1 MSGNRKMSR
10 RESLMLAGGTLA
22 GIPVGALGAQLAKDK
37 GQAKGQMSGKVALV
51 TGGARGIGRAV
62 AMQLAASGASV
73 VICDIASQIDSVKY
87 PLATTEELNRT
98 AEEITSSGG
107 RCIAVQADVR
117 DREAMGLLAE
127 RIESEFGKL
136 DTLVVNAGIASMERF
151 DSESTDAWDNVIEV
165 NLIGAANSVRPML
178 PLLRASGAARIV
190 CVASQLARKG
200 ASNSTAYVASKWGMV
215 GFAKSLALE
224 EGRNGITC
232 NVVCPTATDTG
243 MLNNAYVLGR
253 LSPDNPTIEALNE
266 RWGKAAQIPG
276 AILTPEQVADMV
288 VFLCDERSAHISGA
302 VFDVA
307 SNEPA
312 GNLG

>member
-1 MSGNRKMSR
+1 
-10 RESLMLAGGTLA
+10 MLAGGTLA

>member
-1 MSGNRKMSR
+1 MGENRKMSR

-22 GIPVGALGAQLAKDK
+22 GIPIGAVASQLATGKAPAH
-37 GQAKGQMSGKVALV
+37 GTLSGKVALI

-62 AMQLAASGASV
+62 AQQMAANGATV
-73 VICDIASQIDSVKY
+73 IICDIASQIDSVKY
-87 PLATTEELNRT
+87 PLASPEELAAT
-98 AEEITSSGG
+98 AKDISSSGG
-107 RCIAVQADVR
+107 HCIPIQADVR
-117 DREAMGLLAE
+117 DRDAMGRLAA
-127 RIESEFGKL
+127 RIKAEFGKL
-136 DTLVVNAGIASMERF
+136 DILVANAGIASMERF
-151 DSESTDAWDNVIEV
+151 DNESADAWDDVIDV
-165 NLIGAANSVRPML
+165 NLIGTVNSIRALL
-178 PLLRASGAARIV
+178 PLLREAGTANIV

-243 MLNNAYVLGR
+243 MLNNPHVLGR
-253 LSPDNPTIEALNE
+253 LSPDNPTIEALND

-276 AILTPEQVADMV
+276 AILRPEQVADMIT
-288 VFLCDERSAHISGA
+288 FLCDDRSSHISGA

-312 GNLG
+312 TNLG

>member
-1 MSGNRKMSR
+1 
-10 RESLMLAGGTLA
+10 MLAGGTLA
-22 GIPVGALGAQLAKDK
+22 GIPVGVLAAQIAPASKDSAGAMK
-37 GQAKGQMSGKVALV
+37 GKVALV

-62 AMQLAASGASV
+62 AAQLAAQGATV
-73 VICDIASQIDSVKY
+73 IICDIASQIDSVKY
-87 PLATTEELNRT
+87 PLATLQELNS
-98 AEEITSSGG
+98 AANEISASGG
-107 RCIAVQADVR
+107 TCIPIQADVR
-117 DREAMGLLAE
+117 DREAMARLAE
-127 RIESEFGKL
+127 QIRTEHGQL
-136 DTLVVNAGIASMERF
+136 DILVANAGIASMERF
-151 DSESTDAWDNVIEV
+151 DSESADAWQDVIDV
-165 NLIGAANSVRPML
+165 NLIGSANTVRATL
-178 PLLRASGAARIV
+178 PLLREAKSASIV
-190 CVASQLARKG
+190 FVASQLARKG

-215 GFAKSLALE
+215 GLAKSLALE

-276 AILTPEQVADMV
+276 AILRPDQVADMIT
-288 VFLCDERSAHISGA
+288 FLCDVRSAHISGA

>member
-1 MSGNRKMSR
+1 
-10 RESLMLAGGTLA
+10 
-22 GIPVGALGAQLAKDK
+22 
-37 GQAKGQMSGKVALV
+37 
-51 TGGARGIGRAV
+51 
-62 AMQLAASGASV
+62 
-73 VICDIASQIDSVKY
+73 
-87 PLATTEELNRT
+87 
-98 AEEITSSGG
+98 
-107 RCIAVQADVR
+107 
-117 DREAMGLLAE
+117 
-127 RIESEFGKL
+127 
-136 DTLVVNAGIASMERF
+136 
-151 DSESTDAWDNVIEV
+151 
-165 NLIGAANSVRPML
+165 
-178 PLLRASGAARIV
+178 
-190 CVASQLARKG
+190 
-200 ASNSTAYVASKWGMV
+200 MV

>member
-1 MSGNRKMSR
+1 
-10 RESLMLAGGTLA
+10 MLAGGTLA
-22 GIPVGALGAQLAKDK
+22 GIPVGALSAQLAKDK

-62 AMQLAASGASV
+62 AMQLAASGTSV

-127 RIESEFGKL
+127 RIKSEFGKL

-266 RWGKAAQIPG
+266 RWGTAAQIPG

>member
-1 MSGNRKMSR
+1 
-10 RESLMLAGGTLA
+10 MLAGGTLA

-127 RIESEFGKL
+127 RIKSEFGKL

>member
-1 MSGNRKMSR
+1 MSR
-10 RESLMLAGGTLA
+10 RESLMLTGGTLA

-37 GQAKGQMSGKVALV
+37 GLAKGQMSGKVALV

-62 AMQLAASGASV
+62 AMQLAASGAAV

-87 PLATTEELNRT
+87 PLANTEELNRT
-98 AEEITSSGG
+98 AEEITQSGG

-127 RIESEFGKL
+127 RVKSEFGKL
-136 DTLVVNAGIASMERF
+136 DTLVANAGIASMERF
-151 DSESTDAWDNVIEV
+151 DSESANSWENVIGV
-165 NLIGAANSVRPML
+165 NLIGAANSIRPML

-190 CVASQLARKG
+190 FVASQLARKG

-243 MLNNAYVLGR
+243 MLNNEYVLNR
-253 LSPDNPTIEALNE
+253 LSPDNPTIEALND

-276 AILTPEQVADMV
+276 AILSPDQVADMV